1 MSRPE
6 QNTEWM
12 LTFWAQF
19 IVMFRSRFSDHFP
32 PKLAHIGPQDL
43 ERGVQQSIPTKE
55 VEGVLCALLGLVLN
69 RKKPVEYVHHFRA
82 GSDENNRECELAIRG
97 EYWLT
102 VSQAW
107 SLWSRARGSSVESQ
121 IPMAL
126 QVEWRQSAPRRPG
139 LQQHGSREKS
149 MRQLRTMP

>member
-1 MSRPE
+1 
-6 QNTEWM
+6 M

-69 RKKPVEYVHHFRA
+69 RKKPVEYVA
-82 GSDENNRECELAIRG
+82 LSTGLGPDERERERELALYA
-97 EYWLT
+97 EYQLT
-102 VSQAW
+102 
-107 SLWSRARGSSVESQ
+107 
-121 IPMAL
+121 
-126 QVEWRQSAPRRPG
+126 
-139 LQQHGSREKS
+139 
-149 MRQLRTMP
+149 T